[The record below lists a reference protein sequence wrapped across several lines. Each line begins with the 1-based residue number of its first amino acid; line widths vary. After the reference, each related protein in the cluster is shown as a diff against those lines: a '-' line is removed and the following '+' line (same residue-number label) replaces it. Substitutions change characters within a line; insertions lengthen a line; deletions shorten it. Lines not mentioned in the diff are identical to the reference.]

1 MVSFDDTDSL
11 INIVRQCFLTG
22 DDSRFLE
29 VLLGM
34 PDPGY
39 SVSDVLNEKHSL
51 PIIDTDAETFS
62 RFSPECPFVE
72 CDDPLEYL
80 LSSSCSSTDAV
91 AEHHTKSD
99 SSQSSKSR
107 TLTAAEIDRYFPVK
121 PTPTS
126 PEAQSPF
133 KPKKS
138 SLTLALEQAKADGR
152 LLRNNLFSDY
162 AVYDG
167 RFIGPG
173 PHPTVGDSGPRQ
185 FTVWFWRVSG
195 FPQTSIRVQPNPG
208 TTVRQFVGLSFWQYF
223 NELPQADQEAIPL
236 KDLER
241 FDKNFVDRISVYMFE
256 TPADMDESCFPPFE
270 PSDPIHKY
278 EFDALAFVEQ
288 VVPAEVPLVFV
299 TIHLP
304 QGTSRYRFH
313 VTTQLSAVVEH
324 AVRRRHLRQLSG
336 YQYHLESWPAQPADQ
351 EGQLKQ
357 GQKLDLNLRLS
368 DVMESNLPLR
378 FILVRE
384 NSRSAAAM
392 VDSSDDEGSPGTG
405 YSKAARVSSV
415 QCDAALKLRQY
426 SVTLLK
432 GSYSREVQ
440 LHVSSNGIKVEQAAT
455 SRRRKLFSKFKTIVY
470 GVHTLADC
478 EIETPARASN
488 TESSST
494 SAAPRT
500 TGTAHDP
507 PPSEPPSTP
516 NYVTKKVQLKIIYLS
531 QPETATADTTSS
543 TGTLSVGGTHRSS
556 SLPSAIGTSD
566 VVPSFQHLC
575 FETQW
580 SRARAICDQL
590 NLILECSGSR
600 ARQLYMKRRLAL

>member
-1 MVSFDDTDSL
+1 M
-11 INIVRQCFLTG
+11 
-22 DDSRFLE
+22 
-29 VLLGM
+29 
-34 PDPGY
+34 
-39 SVSDVLNEKHSL
+39 
-51 PIIDTDAETFS
+51 
-62 RFSPECPFVE
+62 
-72 CDDPLEYL
+72 
-80 LSSSCSSTDAV
+80 
-91 AEHHTKSD
+91 KS
-99 SSQSSKSR
+99 
-107 TLTAAEIDRYFPVK
+107 AGW
-121 PTPTS
+121 
-126 PEAQSPF
+126 
-133 KPKKS
+133 KPKWPNINHVTLNSAFSTSEDAQQSMSAPAQTSEGEEALVQKS
-138 SLTLALEQAKADGR
+138 KVCIVATRECMGNVVQSQLNVVRVVLQFHH
-152 LLRNNLFSDY
+152 LLLFSNS
-162 AVYDG
+162 
-167 RFIGPG
+167 FIYC
-173 PHPTVGDSGPRQ
+173 S
-185 FTVWFWRVSG
+185 
-195 FPQTSIRVQPNPG
+195 
-208 TTVRQFVGLSFWQYF
+208 
-223 NELPQADQEAIPL
+223 
-236 KDLER
+236 
-241 FDKNFVDRISVYMFE
+241 
-256 TPADMDESCFPPFE
+256 
-270 PSDPIHKY
+270 
-278 EFDALAFVEQ
+278 
-288 VVPAEVPLVFV
+288 
-299 TIHLP
+299 HLP

-324 AVRRRHLRQLSG
+324 AVRRRHLRQLGG
-336 YQYHLESWPAQPADQ
+336 YQYHLESWPAQPGDH

-440 LHVSSNGIKVEQAAT
+440 LHVSSDGIKVEQAAT
-455 SRRRKLFSKFKTIVY
+455 SRRRKLFSKFKTIVH

-488 TESSST
+488 TEGSST

-507 PPSEPPSTP
+507 SSSEPPSTP

-531 QPETATADTTSS
+531 QPETTTVDTASS
-543 TGTLSVGGTHRSS
+543 TGTLSGGGTHRSS
-556 SLPSAIGTSD
+556 SLPSAISSSD
-566 VVPSFQHLC
+566 VVPCFQHLC